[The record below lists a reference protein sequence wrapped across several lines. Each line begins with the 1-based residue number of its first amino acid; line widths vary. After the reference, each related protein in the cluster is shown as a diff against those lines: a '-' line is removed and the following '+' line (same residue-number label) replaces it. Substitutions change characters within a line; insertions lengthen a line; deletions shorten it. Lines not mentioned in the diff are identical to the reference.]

1 MEESAR
7 MRERA
12 CETDFHHDGLVGS
25 EADAEPDGEAGP
37 APAGVGDGGMAGGG
51 EAEMRSV

>member
-25 EADAEPDGEAGP
+25 EADAEPDGDGGA
-37 APAGVGDGGMAGGG
+37 APAGDGDGGMAGGG